1 MRVAVLPISMVPGNS
16 VIHKISPLPKM
27 LWAGGILIIS
37 FATRNPAI
45 LGSLTLIGLILV
57 TIANIWKPFL
67 KVMAILF
74 PILLTLI
81 TLQSV
86 APAFPRP
93 WTPIIGLG
101 PFTIYQEGIYSGVT
115 MVLRATCM
123 TVFALLA
130 IMTSHPSDLFVS
142 LQRIGMPYVLNFIL
156 TMTLQL
162 IPILQNEFSI
172 VLSAQKSR
180 GMKGTGFSALLPSM
194 VPVFVGAIERVSQL
208 SISLESRAFGSKGVK
223 TSYRN
228 VRNTIWD
235 YLILFVGLFGS
246 CGLLYWIIIDSSLD
260 WSRKLVFAPW
270 LAITLVALSTLGFLI
285 FVFFALRAVLRA

>member
-16 VIHKISPLPKM
+16 LVHKISPLPKLM
-27 LWAGGILIIS
+27 WAGGILVIS

-45 LGSLTLIGLILV
+45 LGALTILGLLFV
-57 TIANIWKPFL
+57 TLAQIWKPFL

-86 APAFPRP
+86 APAFPQP
-93 WTPIIGLG
+93 WTAIMPIG

-123 TVFALLA
+123 TIFALVA

-180 GMKGTGFSALLPSM
+180 GLKGTGFSALLPSM

-208 SISLESRAFGSKGVK
+208 SISLESRAFGSTGVK

-228 VRNTIWD
+228 VKTTIWD
-235 YLILFVGLFGS
+235 YIVLAVGIVGS
-246 CGLLYWIIIDSSLD
+246 IALLVWIFMDKSLD
-260 WSRKLVFAPW
+260 WSRSMVFAPW
-270 LAITLVALSTLGFLI
+270 LAVGLVVLSTLGFVI
-285 FVFFALRAVLRA
+285 FAVLALRAVLKA

>member
-1 MRVAVLPISMVPGNS
+1 MKVAVLPISMVPGNS
-16 VIHKISPLPKM
+16 IIHKISPLPKM

-45 LGSLTLIGLILV
+45 LGGLTLLGLLLV
-57 TIANIWKPFL
+57 TIAQIWKPFL

-86 APAFPRP
+86 APAFPHP
-93 WTPIIGLG
+93 WTPIVPIG

-123 TVFALLA
+123 TIFALVA

-180 GMKGTGFSALLPSM
+180 GLLSRREAVYSASGAFRKFRSPGLRTTGSFCGTKES
-194 VPVFVGAIERVSQL
+194 VFTIL
-208 SISLESRAFGSKGVK
+208 SL
-223 TSYRN
+223 
-228 VRNTIWD
+228 
-235 YLILFVGLFGS
+235 S
-246 CGLLYWIIIDSSLD
+246 C
-260 WSRKLVFAPW
+260 
-270 LAITLVALSTLGFLI
+270 
-285 FVFFALRAVLRA
+285 

>member
-16 VIHKISPLPKM
+16 IIHKISPLPKM
-27 LWAGGILIIS
+27 LWAGGILVIS

-45 LGSLTLIGLILV
+45 LGSLTILGLLFV
-57 TIANIWKPFL
+57 TIAQIWKPFL

-86 APAFPRP
+86 APAFPKP
-93 WTPIIGLG
+93 WTPIVPIG
-101 PFTIYQEGIYSGVT
+101 PFVIYQEGIYSGVT

-123 TVFALLA
+123 TIFALVA

-180 GMKGTGFSALLPSM
+180 GLKGTGFSALLPSM

-208 SISLESRAFGSKGVK
+208 SISLESRAFGSQGVK

-235 YLILFVGLFGS
+235 YLVLALGVMGS
-246 CGLLYWIIIDSSLD
+246 CGLFTWILLDKSLD
-260 WSRKLVFAPW
+260 WSRSMVFAPW
-270 LAITLVALSTLGFLI
+270 LAVTLVAVSTFGFVL
-285 FVFFALRAVLRA
+285 FAFFALRAVLRA